1 MNSFNNAIRTSVL
14 CVLLLLSLA
23 SAHDEVVFNDG
34 GIAVNLGEPLVPT
47 SDISFDVVSNGSQE
61 TRWTN
66 RLELVGR
73 GERVLANATT
83 DVWVHD
89 AYAYIGTFMRPCGDG
104 EVGDA
109 GVQVF
114 DVRDPQQITRVGSLP
129 SVDGSRVNDVKV
141 MAMNGGNIL
150 VHSNERCRRD
160 GAGGFEVYNVND
172 PLNPVHLA
180 HVQTDIV
187 NKTLQGDPDHQD
199 EGVHNLYL
207 FSRDGRDYVA
217 AQVYTFLG
225 NFQIFDITDPE
236 NVTLMSSFG
245 PEVLEWPNV
254 DWVNETD
261 EDLFDEAQDYIR
273 DGFGQSANRY
283 LHDHYVTDDGMTA
296 YLAHWDAGL
305 IRLDLSDLANPEVV
319 SVALEPLSEDGEVN
333 SHSVWPSEDGRTV
346 VEGEED
352 FDPYSTTVRTEN
364 STFLS
369 VEGPIL
375 TPVAT
380 LPGETLSGP
389 TLYVGQGCEG
399 MPEAEAEDH
408 IALIL
413 RGGCTFTFK
422 TTLARQAGYAG
433 VVVFNGAGDET
444 LIEMGGDAPTGIS
457 GAFVGHSA
465 GLKVA
470 GVDTLSELEVGTV
483 GQEVTVGA
491 SASGWSGLRIWDYS
505 DPANPVLA
513 STFNT
518 LCSAYPDNESCLDE
532 GIYSSH
538 NLIVE
543 GNKVYVSW
551 YAEGVLILDI
561 SDPYNPVEIAR
572 FKGADE
578 TFEEGNGGV
587 QDVWGIHKLPGDP
600 LIYASD
606 RNGGLYVLEERTGG
620 ERAAQEPSKIAS
632 TEVHDERQP

>member
-1 MNSFNNAIRTSVL
+1 MNYFSAKYGWIGA
-14 CVLLLLSLA
+14 VLLLLSLA
-23 SAHDEVVFNDG
+23 SAHDEITFEDG
-34 GIAVNLGEPLVPT
+34 GIAVNLGAPLVPT
-47 SDISFDVVSNGSQE
+47 SDLSFDVVSDGPQGAW
-61 TRWTN
+61 RGQ
-66 RLELVGR
+66 LKLVGR
-73 GERVLANATT
+73 GERVRANATT

-89 AYAYIGTFMRPCGDG
+89 DYAYIGTFANPCGDG

-114 DVRDPQQITRVGSLP
+114 DVRDPQQIERVGSLP
-129 SVDGSRVNDVKV
+129 SVSGSRVNDVKV
-141 MAMNGGNIL
+141 AAMNGGDIL
-150 VHSNERCRRD
+150 VHSNERCQRD
-160 GAGGFEVYNVND
+160 GAGGFEIYNVDD

-180 HVQTDIV
+180 HVQTDTV
-187 NKTLQGDPDHQD
+187 NKTLQRDSEHQD

-217 AQVYTFLG
+217 AQVYTFIG
-225 NFQIFDITDPE
+225 NFQIFDITEPE
-236 NVTLMSSFG
+236 NARLVSSFG
-245 PEVLEWPNV
+245 PEMLEFPSV

-261 EDLFDEAQDYIR
+261 EDRFNEARAYLS
-273 DGFGQSANRY
+273 DGFGQSASRY
-283 LHDHYVTDDGMTA
+283 LHDHYITDDGMSA

-305 IRLDLSDLANPEVV
+305 IRLDLADIANPKVV

-333 SHSVWPSEDGRTV
+333 SHSVWTTEDGATV

-364 STFLS
+364 STFMS

-375 TPVAT
+375 TPVAV

-389 TLYVGQGCEG
+389 TIYVGQGCEG
-399 MPEAEAEDH
+399 MPEATSDDQL
-408 IALIL
+408 ALIL

-422 TTLARQAGYAG
+422 TTMARQAGYAG
-433 VVVFNGAGDET
+433 VIVFNTEAGGDA
-444 LIEMGGDAPTGIS
+444 LVHMGGDAPTDIS

-465 GLKVA
+465 GLELAQVA
-470 GVDTLSELEVGTV
+470 SVGELEVGMT
-483 GQEVTVGA
+483 GQEVTVGTT
-491 SASGWSGLRIWDYS
+491 ASGWSGLRIWDYS

-518 LCSAYPDNESCLDE
+518 RCSAYPDEESCDSR

-538 NLIVE
+538 NLVIE
-543 GNKVYVSW
+543 GDKAYVSW
-551 YAEGVLILDI
+551 YAEGVLVIDI

-578 TFEEGNGGV
+578 AFEANNGGV

-600 LIYASD
+600 FIYASD
-606 RNGGLYVLEERTGG
+606 RNGGLYVLEDTSSET
-620 ERAAQEPSKIAS
+620 SKMTS
-632 TEVHDERQP
+632 TEVTSERQP

>member
-1 MNSFNNAIRTSVL
+1 MNYFSAKYGWVGA
-14 CVLLLLSLA
+14 VLLLLSLA
-23 SAHDEVVFNDG
+23 SAHDEITFEDG
-34 GIAVNLGEPLVPT
+34 GIAVNLGAPLVPT
-47 SDISFDVVSNGSQE
+47 SDLSFDVVSDGPQGAWRSQ
-61 TRWTN
+61 
-66 RLELVGR
+66 LKLAGR
-73 GERVLANATT
+73 GERVRANATT

-89 AYAYIGTFMRPCGDG
+89 DYAYIGTFMDPCGDG
-104 EVGDA
+104 EVGEA

-114 DVRDPQQITRVGSLP
+114 DVKDPQQIERVGSLP

-141 MAMNGGNIL
+141 AAMNGGDIL
-150 VHSNERCRRD
+150 VHSNERCARD
-160 GAGGFEVYNVND
+160 GAGGFEIYDVDD

-180 HVQTDIV
+180 HVRTDVV
-187 NKTLQGDPDHQD
+187 NKTLREDPEHQD

-225 NFQIFDITDPE
+225 NFQIFDITEPE
-236 NVTLMSSFG
+236 NARLVSSFG
-245 PEVLEWPNV
+245 PEVLEFPGV

-261 EDLFDEAQDYIR
+261 EDLFDEARAYLS

-283 LHDHYVTDDGMTA
+283 LHDHYITDDGMTA

-305 IRLDLSDLANPEVV
+305 IRLDLSDIANPRVV

-333 SHSVWPSEDGRTV
+333 SHSVWTTADGTTV

-352 FDPYSTTVRTEN
+352 FDPYSTTVQTKR
-364 STFLS
+364 STFMS

-375 TPVAT
+375 TPIAS

-389 TLYVGQGCEG
+389 TVYVGRGCEG
-399 MPEAEAEDH
+399 MLKASSGDQL
-408 IALIL
+408 ALIM

-422 TTLARQAGYAG
+422 TTMAKQAGYAG
-433 VVVFNGAGDET
+433 VIVFNTRADGEA
-444 LIEMGGDAPTGIS
+444 LVQMGGDAPTDIS
-457 GAFVGHSA
+457 GAFVGHSV
-465 GLKVA
+465 GLELAQVSD
-470 GVDTLSELEVGTV
+470 VSELEVGMT
-483 GQEVTVGA
+483 GQEVTVGT

-518 LCSAYPDNESCLDE
+518 RCSAYPDGESCDEE

-538 NLIVE
+538 NLIIE
-543 GNKVYVSW
+543 GNKAYVSW
-551 YAEGVLILDI
+551 YAEGVLVIDI

-578 TFEEGNGGV
+578 TFEAKNGGV
-587 QDVWGIHKLPGDP
+587 QDVWGIHKLPGSP
-600 LIYASD
+600 FIYASD
-606 RNGGLYVLEERTGG
+606 RNGGLYVLEDTSPETSGL
-620 ERAAQEPSKIAS
+620 ETSKIAS
-632 TEVHDERQP
+632 TEVNRERQP